1 MKQTNLQKYMEY
13 NEEKFTKRVIFKE
26 GESAVFVLNFAPK
39 QALPAHKHP
48 GTNVYILVVEG
59 SGTFTINGD
68 EVKVQTNDLILCN
81 AEDEMAFLNDGH
93 EHTSLYVMLNK
104 IPNEKYAQNI

>member
-39 QALPAHKHP
+39 QKHCP
-48 GTNVYILVVEG
+48 R
-59 SGTFTINGD
+59 INTR
-68 EVKVQTNDLILCN
+68 EP
-81 AEDEMAFLNDGH
+81 
-93 EHTSLYVMLNK
+93 TS
-104 IPNEKYAQNI
+104 IF